1 MTYKINRKVIIN
13 GVSKTIHA
21 NTEQEY
27 ANKIIKWFTKL
38 SPTQNNPG
46 QKIAEPVAQR
56 TKRTSF
62 ASNIIISKDIDSIHE
77 LPEEM
82 TFGEFMSYITN

>member
-1 MTYKINRKVIIN
+1 MKYKINRKVAIN
-13 GVSKTIHA
+13 GVGKTIHA

-27 ANKIIKWFTKL
+27 VNKVIKLFTKL

-46 QKIAEPVAQR
+46 QKIAESVIPH
-56 TKRTSF
+56 TKRTGF
-62 ASNIIISKDIDSIHE
+62 ASNIIISKDIDSIRE